1 MKYHRRVAVH
11 ETALFR
17 AWLQAL
23 RDDDARTRIKNRV
36 DRLANGLPGDV
47 APVGHGVSELRI
59 DYGPGYRVYFRQS
72 KRGFLL
78 PNGGH
83 KGTQER
89 DIRLA
94 LRVEAED
101 E

>member
-1 MKYHRRVAVH
+1 MEYHHRVAVS
-11 ETALFR
+11 ETAVFR

-23 RDDDARTRIKNRV
+23 RDDEARTRIKLRV

-72 KRGFLL
+72 RLGFLL
-78 PNGGH
+78 LNGGH
-83 KGTQER
+83 KGTQKR
-89 DIRLA
+89 DIRIA
-94 LRVEAED
+94 LRMEAED
-101 E
+101 D